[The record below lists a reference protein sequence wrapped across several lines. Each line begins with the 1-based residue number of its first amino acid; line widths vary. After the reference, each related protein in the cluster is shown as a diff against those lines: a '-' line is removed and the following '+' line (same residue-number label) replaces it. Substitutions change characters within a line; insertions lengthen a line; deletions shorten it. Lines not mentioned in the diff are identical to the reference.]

1 MDRSI
6 FRKAAKA
13 KRRRKAAEAVE
24 KQVRGTLVKKASKLA
39 AELQQVL
46 EDLSTIPTDG
56 SPHWLW
62 IVDVKRA
69 RLAMDDVLAILD
81 DSRGSRAESLETAEQ
96 EGDAPSPE
104 HVNLNGTDRQAS
116 AHDDPGPD
124 AQSPYAAPA

>member
-13 KRRRKAAEAVE
+13 KRRRKAALAVE

-46 EDLSTIPTDG
+46 EDLSSIPTDG

-69 RLAMDDVLAILD
+69 SLAMDDVITILD
-81 DSRGSRAESLETAEQ
+81 DSRGSRHESLESGNVSTEQ
-96 EGDAPSPE
+96 LSLEIVSTGETEHSPSRNDGSEPDAP
-104 HVNLNGTDRQAS
+104 T
-116 AHDDPGPD
+116 
-124 AQSPYAAPA
+124 PYAA

>member
-13 KRRRKAAEAVE
+13 KRRRKAAQAVE

-46 EDLSTIPTDG
+46 EDLSSIPTEG

-69 RLAMDDVLAILD
+69 SLAMDDVITILD
-81 DSRGSRAESLETAEQ
+81 DSRGSRSESLEAAGTSAEQ
-96 EGDAPSPE
+96 LSLEIVSTGETEHSPVRNDGSEPDAP
-104 HVNLNGTDRQAS
+104 A
-116 AHDDPGPD
+116 
-124 AQSPYAAPA
+124 PYAA